1 MSGTFPLTR
10 LGGINENIRTRQVTF
25 EAHFL
30 YTGNLVCQTHFLRTG
45 QTECIL
51 REPTTCIRR

>member
-1 MSGTFPLTR
+1 MKLLEHSTGDF
-10 LGGINENIRTRQVTF
+10 Q
-25 EAHFL
+25 AHFL
-30 YTGNLVCQTHFLRTG
+30 YTGNLVCRTHFLRTG